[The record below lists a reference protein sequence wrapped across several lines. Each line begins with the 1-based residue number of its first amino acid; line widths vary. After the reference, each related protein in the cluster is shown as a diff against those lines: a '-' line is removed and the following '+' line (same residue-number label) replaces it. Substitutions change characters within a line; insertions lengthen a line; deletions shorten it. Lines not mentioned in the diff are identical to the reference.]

1 VSSNELTAARV
12 AELVESQAPVTTVAR
27 WVMDFWDAAGVAPAA
42 LNDHYEEREKSTR
55 LLTWAVEQIY
65 DEFLPEALLPQVH
78 SSRVAELLARPRHAL
93 VLMDSLSLR
102 EACLLRHRLPG
113 YGYEVTACDHAFS
126 ELPSTTEAFCTR
138 HWGVAAPSAVNA
150 ADFVYVRA
158 DAPPLDDLR
167 RERLVVWGTYPDWFW
182 KRAHSGKTE
191 HITPA
196 EIYGKTETMLL
207 GILKR
212 IKGHDEI
219 VISSDHGYLMLKAGM
234 AWNTSQPSQDYLK
247 NVMGGRSALVSD
259 SKEARSLL
267 DQGII
272 VVHGDRFLVKG
283 RYTADFGIYQHGG
296 LSLMECLTP
305 WLVVRPVKG

>member
-1 VSSNELTAARV
+1 VSSSDLNAARV
-12 AELVESQAPVTTVAR
+12 AELVKSQTPVTTVAD
-27 WVMDFWDAAGVAPAA
+27 WLMALWDGVGVTDAA
-42 LNDHYEEREKSTR
+42 LNDHYEEHEKATR
-55 LLTWAVEQIY
+55 LLTWAVEQVY

-113 YGYEVTACDHAFS
+113 YGFEVTACDHAFS

-138 HWGVAAPSAVNA
+138 HWGAAAPSAVNA
-150 ADFVYVRA
+150 TDFVYVRA

-167 RERLVVWGTYPDWFW
+167 RERPVVWGTYPDWFW

-196 EIYGKTETMLL
+196 EIYGKTEAMLL

-219 VISSDHGYLMLKAGM
+219 VISSDHGYLMLKADM
-234 AWNTSQPSQDYLK
+234 AWHTPQPFQDSLRD
-247 NVMGGRSALVSD
+247 VLGSRSASVSD
-259 SKEARSLL
+259 SKAARALL
-267 DQGII
+267 EQGMIQ
-272 VVHGDRFLVKG
+272 VSGDHFVVKG

-305 WLVVRPVKG
+305 WLVVRPSKG